1 MKGIHRTPPIL
12 SKRSQS
18 QDSQEEAF
26 SLPMAIMDNTVAS
39 TPPRKEQLPDLVNSP
54 SCSNQSLAGSNHSDI
69 TRDSYASGQQQQLH
83 LRGPA
88 VPNLIDNNNNNNVL
102 ATIAASPESP
112 KVFEKE
118 ETVPISPMREIKFCE
133 DDKNVKTDPSPHKEP
148 TKSKSR
154 PSSPRKHNHHGKRE
168 TVAVVFNDDF
178 GDGEVVARSLSV
190 SGCNVV
196 VILKSFN
203 TLVASSLL
211 KIPRVTVL
219 VLDSTDTKK
228 FMTVLEG
235 IDRAIMMTK
244 YWEKFES
251 KREERKALALIT
263 ACHRVGVSQIIMST
277 VENVRPLKKRGIPSQ
292 VSNDQLPTFAGMK
305 KVRRVAKKTKVQ
317 VLHMIT
323 SYRDY
328 TKSDK
333 SMCLLSAGKGTPV
346 VIRSHSLAQE
356 AGTPVSSPPKV
367 KKSNKVVPFPVI
379 VPSPQ
384 HTEDT
389 ELVSPMSSCGDER
402 SSSSNLGSMVFAMAS
417 IMGAVYLMM
426 GTTTEPQLENVT
438 KTLPVIETSVELMD
452 GAKHEIGTSFPAMVL
467 IVSYIMGSTWV
478 ICSNGLIPA
487 SLSSTAK
494 TSIMLLTAY
503 GCAFLWNPQQ
513 QYQEQEES
521 LVSETMNAT
530 MDKTITRDPLPEIN
544 EDLPMIDDQPAPF
557 KTMSFELMLSVHA
570 FVIALTALAYICMS
584 LFVRAPMKTLASAY
598 LIIMGVTTLPDLLA
612 EWIEQK

>member
-12 SKRSQS
+12 SRRSHS

-39 TPPRKEQLPDLVNSP
+39 TPPRNEKLPDLVNSP

-69 TRDSYASGQQQQLH
+69 TRDSYASGQQQLPSG
-83 LRGPA
+83 GPA
-88 VPNLIDNNNNNNVL
+88 VPNLINDNHNDLL
-102 ATIAASPESP
+102 ATITASPESP

-118 ETVPISPMREIKFCE
+118 DVVPICPMREMKFNE
-133 DDKNVKTDPSPHKEP
+133 VDSNVQTNQSPHKEL
-148 TKSKSR
+148 KSKR
-154 PSSPRKHNHHGKRE
+154 KPSSPRKHNHHGKE
-168 TVAVVFNDDF
+168 TVALIFNDDF

-219 VLDSTDTKK
+219 VLDSTDPKK
-228 FMTVLEG
+228 FMAVLEG

-292 VSNDQLPTFAGMK
+292 VSNDQLPTFTGMK

-356 AGTPVSSPPKV
+356 AAVISSPPKV
-367 KKSNKVVPFPVI
+367 RKSVKFVPVPVVVP
-379 VPSPQ
+379 S
-384 HTEDT
+384 TENTEAT
-389 ELVSPMSSCGDER
+389 ELVSPMSSWGDER
-402 SSSSNLGSMVFAMAS
+402 SLSSWGSMAFAMAS

-426 GTTTEPQLENVT
+426 GTGEQPQLENVT
-438 KTLPVIETSVELMD
+438 KAPPVFVPSVELLN
-452 GAKHEIGTSFPAMVL
+452 GEKHEIETTFPAMVL

-478 ICSNGLIPA
+478 ICSNGLLPA
-487 SLSSTAK
+487 SLSSTTK

-503 GCAFLWNPQQ
+503 GCAFLWNPRQQ
-513 QYQEQEES
+513 QQEEP
-521 LVSETMNAT
+521 LVSEAMNAT
-530 MDKTITRDPLPEIN
+530 MDKMITRDPLPEMN
-544 EDLPMIDDQPAPF
+544 GDQPSSF
-557 KTMSFELMLSVHA
+557 KTMSFELMLSVHG

-584 LFVRAPMKTLASAY
+584 LFVRAPLKTLASAY
-598 LIIMGVTTLPDLLA
+598 LVIMGVTTLPGLLA
-612 EWIEQK
+612 EWTEQQ